1 MADISRILGRI
12 FATAGRRPAPLRYG
26 IALLLPLLAL
36 AFTFSIIDFT
46 RTPFFSLFTLAVVVA
61 ATLGGTRPGLV
72 ATALS
77 TAIAYVLV
85 PPPFTWL
92 VSDAEHLARILLFA
106 IVGGLLSV
114 LIGAAGRLQ
123 QKLDL
128 ERQRLEVTLR
138 SIGDAVLATDTRG
151 RITFMN
157 TAAEKATGWKQAE
170 AVGRKLP
177 EVFRIINEQTRA
189 IAENPVERVLRSGK
203 TSGLANH
210 TLLIRKD
217 GSEIPI
223 DDSAAPIMNKRVMSG
238 VVLVFRDVTKARLSQ
253 AALLRTEKLASVGRL
268 ASTIAHEI
276 NNPLEA
282 VGNLLYLIRVSREVA
297 EARNFAATA
306 ERELARATHV
316 LRQTLSLSRRS
327 GSAEGVSLPEMVDGI
342 AMLYM
347 NRLQA
352 RGISLS
358 TRYRGDGRAL
368 GVRHDLGQVVSN
380 LLSNAIDA
388 ENPGGRIDIR
398 ITGGVPQKAVHLTVA
413 DRGSGMSREQL
424 DLLYEPFFTT
434 KESVGTGLGMW
445 LTKEILNGSGGR
457 IQVRSRLERGT
468 VFRVTWPSAL
478 TELQEIPAADTEAS
492 G

>member
-1 MADISRILGRI
+1 MADISRMLGRM
-12 FATAGRRPAPLRYG
+12 FAAAGRRPASLRYG

-36 AFTFSIIDFT
+36 AFTFSIVDFT
-46 RTPFFSLFTLAVVVA
+46 RTPFFSLFTLAVILA
-61 ATLGGTRPGLV
+61 ATFGGTGPGLV
-72 ATALS
+72 AAALS

-92 VSDAEHLARILLFA
+92 VSDAGHLTRILLFA
-106 IVGGLLSV
+106 IVGSLLSV

-138 SIGDAVLATDTRG
+138 SIGDAVLATDVRG

-157 TAAEKATGWKQAE
+157 AAAEKATGWKQSE
-170 AVGRKLP
+170 AVGRNLP
-177 EVFRIINEQTRA
+177 EVFHTINEQTRA
-189 IAENPVERVLRSGK
+189 VAENPAERVLRSGK
-203 TSGLANH
+203 SVYLVSD
-210 TLLIRKD
+210 TLLVRKD
-217 GSEIPI
+217 GTETPI
-223 DDSAAPIMNKRVMSG
+223 DDSAAPIMNKRFMSG
-238 VVLVFRDVTKARLSQ
+238 VVLVFRDVTKARIRQ

-268 ASTIAHEI
+268 ASTIAHDI

-282 VGNLLYLIRVSREVA
+282 VGNLLYLIRASREIA

-306 ERELARATHV
+306 ERELARAIHV
-316 LRQTLSLSRRS
+316 LRQSLSLSRQS
-327 GSAEGVSLPEMVDGI
+327 GSTECVSLPEMVDGI

-352 RGISLS
+352 RGISLN
-358 TRYRGDGRAL
+358 TRYRGEGLAL

-388 ENPGGRIDIR
+388 ESPGGRIDIR
-398 ITGGVPQKAVHLTVA
+398 ISGGAEQKVVHLTVA
-413 DRGSGMSREQL
+413 DRGSGMSREEL
-424 DLLYEPFFTT
+424 GRLYEPFFTT

-445 LTKEILNGSGGR
+445 LTKEILDGAGAR
-457 IQVRSRLERGT
+457 IQVRSRPQQGT
-468 VFRVTWPSAL
+468 VFRITWPSEL
-478 TELQEIPAADTEAS
+478 TELQEIPAADSEVS